1 MVSLYLGNTYK
12 LRGGGKGGVSASGA
26 TLHGAVFSRA
36 PPHPLVSPTDFTV
49 VASPSLVVASPS
61 LQRRP
66 YKCIH
71 T

>member
-1 MVSLYLGNTYK
+1 MVSFYLGNTYK
-12 LRGGGKGGVSASGA
+12 LRGGGSGSVSASAA
-26 TLHGAVFSRA
+26 TLHGAVLGQA
-36 PPHPLVSPTDFTV
+36 PPHPLVSPTDFAT
-49 VASPSLVVASPS
+49 VASVS

>member
-1 MVSLYLGNTYK
+1 MYLWCHSTWGNTYK
-12 LRGGGKGGVSASGA
+12 LRGGGNGGVSASGA
-26 TLHGAVFSRA
+26 ALHAAVFGQA
-36 PPHPLVSPTDFTV
+36 PPHPLVSPTDFTT
-49 VASPSLVVASPS
+49 VASVS